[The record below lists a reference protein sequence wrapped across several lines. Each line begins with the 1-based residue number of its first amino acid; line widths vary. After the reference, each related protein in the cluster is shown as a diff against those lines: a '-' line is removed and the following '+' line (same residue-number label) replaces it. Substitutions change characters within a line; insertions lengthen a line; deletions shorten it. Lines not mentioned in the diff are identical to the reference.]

1 MMTPQE
7 MINLPGYGSARPHL
21 VKQKQWD
28 EYAGLPYRKFSVEMR
43 AEIVIEDTIHVRA
56 RHKDEADDMAVKKFA
71 SDHDCDESEVETV
84 DIMDSMEGYQ

>member
-28 EYAGLPYRKFSVEMR
+28 EYAGLPYREFSVEVR
-43 AEIVIEDTIHVRA
+43 AEIVVEDTIHVRA
-56 RHKDEADDMAVKKFA
+56 RHEDEADYMATKKFA
-71 SDHDCDESEVETV
+71 SKHNCAESEVETV
-84 DIMDSMEGYQ
+84 DIMDSTEDCK